1 MSKRSLAAVSLLMV
15 LACLSGAAQQTPSGQ
30 KYTMASSMQHGY
42 HMLQQNLLEA
52 AEKMPDADY
61 SFRPTSQVRPFSE
74 LVSHVALSQF
84 QTCSRVKGMDNPH
97 AKDKEEAVTKK
108 ADAIALLKAS
118 SELCDDA
125 FNTVTDD
132 NLTELLKAGPNEVSR
147 GLFLAGTNSHGNE
160 MYGTMAVYLRLKGI
174 VPPTT
179 EREMK
184 QMKAGA
190 SGK

>member
-1 MSKRSLAAVSLLMV
+1 MSKRFMAAVSLSIAA
-15 LACLSGAAQQTPSGQ
+15 ACTAGAAQQPTTGQ
-30 KYTMASSMQHGY
+30 KFTMASSMQRGY
-42 HMLQQNLLEA
+42 HSLQQNLLEA

-61 SFRPTSQVRPFSE
+61 SFRPTPQIRPFSQ
-74 LVSHVALSQF
+74 LISHVALAQW
-84 QTCSRVKGMDNPH
+84 QTCSRVKGVDNPH
-97 AKDKEEAVTKK
+97 ANDKEESVTKK
-108 ADAIALLKAS
+108 ADAVALLKGS
-118 SELCDDA
+118 TELCDDA
-125 FNTVTDD
+125 FSSINDD
-132 NLTELLKAGPNEVSR
+132 NLTELVKAGPNEVSR

-184 QMKAGA
+184 MKAGA

>member
-1 MSKRSLAAVSLLMV
+1 MSNRWIAGISLLVAAGCMTAV
-15 LACLSGAAQQTPSGQ
+15 AQQMPKGQ
-30 KYTMASSMQHGY
+30 KFTMASSMQHGY

-52 AEKMPDADY
+52 AEKMPEADY
-61 SFRPTSQVRPFSE
+61 SFRPTPQVRPFGQ

-84 QTCSRVKGMDNPH
+84 QTCSRLKGMDNPH
-97 AKDKEEAVTKK
+97 ANEKEEAVTKK
-108 ADAIALLKAS
+108 ADAVALLKAS
-118 SELCDDA
+118 TTLCDEA
-125 FNTVTDD
+125 FGSITDD
-132 NLTELLKAGPNEVSR
+132 NLAELVKAGPNEASR

-184 QMKAGA
+184 MKSES